1 MHVVTDGGGS
11 AGYPAGAVEA
21 AGSGRA
27 REPEPGPGA
36 TLVPPAG
43 QPGHGL
49 AATLRRQPV
58 RIVSG
63 RIDGGYT
70 GVFEIICRACGDH
83 RDLDYIEVVPRLQA
97 LRGPYPLEAGLAAY
111 ERHIGPAS

>member
-1 MHVVTDGGGS
+1 MYVVTDGSGP
-11 AGYPAGAVEA
+11 AGHPAGAVKT
-21 AGSGRA
+21 AGSCRA
-27 REPEPGPGA
+27 RQPRPGQDA
-36 TLVPPAG
+36 TIVPPAG

-49 AATLRRQPV
+49 AAALRRQPA
-58 RIVSG
+58 RIVNG

-83 RDLDYIEVVPRLQA
+83 PDLDYIEVGPRLQA
-97 LRGPYPLEAGLAAY
+97 LRGPYPLDAGLAAY

>member
-1 MHVVTDGGGS
+1 MRVVTGGSGS
-11 AGYPAGAVEA
+11 AGHPAGAA
-21 AGSGRA
+21 KTAGSCRA
-27 REPEPGPGA
+27 RQPRPGPDA
-36 TLVPPAG
+36 TIVPPAG

-49 AATLRRQPV
+49 AAALRRQPT
-58 RIVSG
+58 RIVNG

-83 RDLDYIEVVPRLQA
+83 PDLDYIEVVPRLQA